1 MSSVG
6 THDSFLLPLGA
17 MAERDQQ
24 HVPSWDGQART
35 WRRYTREVCW
45 YVRATPTQKRRY
57 CANKLLSRLS
67 GPARLLAMS
76 WNDVNF
82 DHSGGTR
89 DYLRKLA
96 LSPLVRQALPNAAAI
111 CQQYFAFRRHQG
123 EAMHAFLVREALGY
137 SEFVEAII
145 RLHEEKMGLEQHEKD
160 FGLPP
165 DEDEDDPSWS
175 DEWWNHGWWREAEP
189 QHPEAPDEGNL
200 GEATPVRERP
210 AEQQGPSS
218 PAGTGAASV
227 HASSPSKRSVGVE
240 ADGAPPGFD
249 ETPLT
254 ELSMADSFVLGV
266 LRGFRLLQASGLS
279 HEDKRDIISS
289 TRGSL
294 DFDVI
299 CRALQTMWDEQ
310 LLGTRHGHGSFSNH
324 YVQHE
329 AQYVGDQWDDSGWW
343 DYDAMYEYGWDDW
356 EDGSWHD
363 DFYQHGDHH
372 EQAEP
377 SAPEPSSTSDA
388 MAAASQETQNESF
401 AMDGQRTWSEAQ
413 RATAALRRDR
423 GFGQVKGSGKSF
435 PGRGCFICGGNHSYR
450 DCPDQGHPGSHFGK
464 SKGKSSFGNYFTEY
478 DMHDNYFVGKGKG
491 KHKGNRGR
499 QLSWMEAQAIMKGKK
514 GKSKGFSS
522 RPPVNAYVQD
532 MFVGGME
539 AFSQD
544 QPRNSS
550 TNSGSSMKPG
560 HGLLDCGATASA
572 GPEDSVNNL
581 ITAVLSVDKGASIRV
596 GKYMRPYFRF
606 GNGRWGQALHRVSIT
621 SKVSGKP
628 RTLQIFSLPNPSED
642 KDPYGVKNVNLVP
655 VLLGMDHLSGK
666 DQHESS
672 LAIDF
677 TTGLALDPLQEHP
690 VVFQL
695 PSNHKG
701 HYIRDLVEYLTL
713 GFSDLTGTPSIHVVE
728 QGEGTEELQVLEFHP
743 VEYYD
748 ISNDTFTFTSD
759 VEKIEQSRQALMLLH
774 SSRRACMS
782 ATLEAI
788 NSSMLANP
796 VTGNPNSISLTSGD
810 HGLSS
815 QQSFSESGSCGVGQH
830 QSCNPQEESGSRLR
844 LLSHHAGR
852 PKRSTELEDS
862 VAMLR
867 GSCAPEAK
875 GQSSW
880 TVDSLCNLRVPHGVH
895 TSSGIPKQLHQ
906 DREPSICD
914 QDVGGVGTS
923 HAGTPAQ
930 RGCVPCD
937 AQQDLCGGATSPG
950 HQEGDC
956 EYGDQDVWVCQGQE
970 SLSCQQPRS
979 VLGNGKCTSD
989 STSGRKK
996 GRVTFHPGCNEDA
1009 SHRGGAEQDHGDCAT
1024 KAESGKLFGKP
1035 GSGLREGDVLKSE
1048 DLYRPLP
1055 RRIGAKT
1062 MMAAAMMLSTMTSL
1076 VNDFTLDKRY
1086 GLWEVACA
1094 PHSWLSESASQNGL
1108 RPRRI
1113 NLSNGFDLYKKETWQ
1128 ELRQLRRRHR
1138 PRRLWFSLPCT
1149 KWCPWTSVNYNTPE
1163 KREILEAYRRRER
1176 RMLNECV
1183 DFIIETIFEDDSVDL
1198 YWEWPH
1204 PCFGWSEPSLAR
1216 LARFLEQRGQSWLR
1230 CRIDGCCY
1238 GLQDSHGDF
1247 LRKKW
1252 IVRTTDEKFNRAFGA
1267 KLCPGNHRHGLIEGR
1282 ETAKTSYYPW
1292 KMCQAFCRHWA
1303 SQAVSTNCL
1312 RCLFKD
1318 KINDNKDEKY
1328 IHAAEDLDDLDDSA
1342 EVEDLSLPPPAPGEL
1357 EPSQQERDRW
1367 MAKLHHFHRAA
1378 GHPSVKNLVR
1388 LVRDANLE
1396 SWKVKM
1402 AHDFVCPTCA
1412 SLKPG
1417 GSSSGKVPPAAT
1429 HAQFGP
1435 WQALGLDAGEW
1446 FIPGTKSKLKFLLM
1460 IDMTTRLRVV
1470 HVLMDSYD
1478 ITTMKTENAE
1488 QVIQGVST
1496 GWLGHYPKPRH
1507 IIADNG
1513 MSFVS
1518 ARFCDFCRDLG
1529 IDLSFPAEKESWAHG
1544 LVEHAVKDL
1553 KHAANAIK
1561 TDAPD
1566 LDPTVALAL
1575 AQLR

>member
-1 MSSVG
+1 MRK
-6 THDSFLLPLGA
+6 TLGCHR
-17 MAERDQQ
+17 MK
-24 HVPSWDGQART
+24 
-35 WRRYTREVCW
+35 TRM
-45 YVRATPTQKRRY
+45 T
-57 CANKLLSRLS
+57 RL
-67 GPARLLAMS
+67 GLM
-76 WNDVNF
+76 
-82 DHSGGTR
+82 SGGIMAGGVKLNPNILKHLMKAILEKPHLYVNVLQNNK
-89 DYLRKLA
+89 DLHLQLAQVQLQCMWVLRPKGLWE
-96 LSPLVRQALPNAAAI
+96 LRLMVHLLVLM
-111 CQQYFAFRRHQG
+111 RH
-123 EAMHAFLVREALGY
+123 A
-137 SEFVEAII
+137 
-145 RLHEEKMGLEQHEKD
+145 
-160 FGLPP
+160 
-165 DEDEDDPSWS
+165 
-175 DEWWNHGWWREAEP
+175 
-189 QHPEAPDEGNL
+189 
-200 GEATPVRERP
+200 
-210 AEQQGPSS
+210 
-218 PAGTGAASV
+218 
-227 HASSPSKRSVGVE
+227 
-240 ADGAPPGFD
+240 
-249 ETPLT
+249 PLT

-550 TNSGSSMKPG
+550 TKSGSSMKPG

-596 GKYMRPYFRF
+596 AKYMRPYFRF

-628 RTLQIFSLPNPSED
+628 RTLQIYSLPNPSED
-642 KDPYGVKNVNLVP
+642 KDSYGVKNVNLVP

-895 TSSGIPKQLHQ
+895 TSSGVPKQLHQ

-979 VLGNGKCTSD
+979 VLGNALTIGSQKFLITIDFID
-989 STSGRKK
+989 SARNINFDLKIDISRSKS
-996 GRVTFHPGCNEDA
+996 RNLNFCDI
-1009 SHRGGAEQDHGDCAT
+1009 GANIEISIL
-1024 KAESGKLFGKP
+1024 KYRNLNFEISESQYWV
-1035 GSGLREGDVLKSE
+1035 LRENIEISILK
-1048 DLYRPLP
+1048 LKIQFFL
-1055 RRIGAKT
+1055 
-1062 MMAAAMMLSTMTSL
+1062 
-1076 VNDFTLDKRY
+1076 
-1086 GLWEVACA
+1086 
-1094 PHSWLSESASQNGL
+1094 
-1108 RPRRI
+1108 
-1113 NLSNGFDLYKKETWQ
+1113 GF
-1128 ELRQLRRRHR
+1128 R
-1138 PRRLWFSLPCT
+1138 
-1149 KWCPWTSVNYNTPE
+1149 
-1163 KREILEAYRRRER
+1163 
-1176 RMLNECV
+1176 
-1183 DFIIETIFEDDSVDL
+1183 
-1198 YWEWPH
+1198 
-1204 PCFGWSEPSLAR
+1204 
-1216 LARFLEQRGQSWLR
+1216 
-1230 CRIDGCCY
+1230 
-1238 GLQDSHGDF
+1238 
-1247 LRKKW
+1247 
-1252 IVRTTDEKFNRAFGA
+1252 NRAAVHILYVFPRIF
-1267 KLCPGNHRHGLIEGR
+1267 L
-1282 ETAKTSYYPW
+1282 
-1292 KMCQAFCRHWA
+1292 WA
-1303 SQAVSTNCL
+1303 
-1312 RCLFKD
+1312 
-1318 KINDNKDEKY
+1318 
-1328 IHAAEDLDDLDDSA
+1328 
-1342 EVEDLSLPPPAPGEL
+1342 
-1357 EPSQQERDRW
+1357 
-1367 MAKLHHFHRAA
+1367 
-1378 GHPSVKNLVR
+1378 
-1388 LVRDANLE
+1388 
-1396 SWKVKM
+1396 
-1402 AHDFVCPTCA
+1402 
-1412 SLKPG
+1412 
-1417 GSSSGKVPPAAT
+1417 
-1429 HAQFGP
+1429 
-1435 WQALGLDAGEW
+1435 
-1446 FIPGTKSKLKFLLM
+1446 
-1460 IDMTTRLRVV
+1460 
-1470 HVLMDSYD
+1470 
-1478 ITTMKTENAE
+1478 
-1488 QVIQGVST
+1488 
-1496 GWLGHYPKPRH
+1496 
-1507 IIADNG
+1507 
-1513 MSFVS
+1513 
-1518 ARFCDFCRDLG
+1518 
-1529 IDLSFPAEKESWAHG
+1529 
-1544 LVEHAVKDL
+1544 
-1553 KHAANAIK
+1553 
-1561 TDAPD
+1561 
-1566 LDPTVALAL
+1566 
-1575 AQLR
+1575 